1 VKAYS
6 SILCHDKLNIEGG
19 HVASELSPAR
29 SPACPVEVDRT
40 SPVPLYFQVARSL
53 QELIEKGEIGVGSRI
68 ENEVDLAERLG
79 VSRPTTRRAIQYLVE
94 RGMLVRKRGVGTQV
108 VHPKVR
114 RPVQLSSLYDDLSAA
129 ARVPRTEVLDLRII
143 PAPDTVA
150 DALQIGHGTEVTWT
164 ERLRFADDEPLA
176 LMHNAIPA
184 DLLTLERADLARH
197 GLYEL
202 LRRAGIVP
210 HIATQVI
217 GARGATAAEARVLDE
232 KRGASL
238 LTMTRTAW
246 DAIGRPLEYGSHL
259 YRASRYSFELNLT
272 AG

>member
-1 VKAYS
+1 MTSDLTPVRPVH
-6 SILCHDKLNIEGG
+6 LD
-19 HVASELSPAR
+19 R
-29 SPACPVEVDRT
+29 S
-40 SPVPLYFQVARSL
+40 SPVPLYYQVATRL
-53 QELIEKGEIGVGSRI
+53 QELIEKGEIGVGARI

-114 RPVQLSSLYDDLSAA
+114 RPVELSSLYDDLVAGDRA
-129 ARVPRTEVLDLRII
+129 PRTEVLDLRVIS
-143 PAPDTVA
+143 AS
-150 DALQIGHGTEVTWT
+150 DAIAASLSLQPGAEVTWI
-164 ERLRFADDEPLA
+164 ERLRYAGGEPLA
-176 LMHNAIPA
+176 LMHNAIPVDVLA
-184 DLLTLERADLARH
+184 VTEADLAAH

-202 LRRAGIVP
+202 LRRAGHVP
-210 HIATQVI
+210 RIATQVI
-217 GARGATAAEARVLDE
+217 GARSATATEARTLAE

-246 DAIGRPLEYGSHL
+246 DASGKALEYGSHL
-259 YRASRYSFELNLT
+259 YRASRYSFELNLS

>member
-1 VKAYS
+1 MT
-6 SILCHDKLNIEGG
+6 
-19 HVASELSPAR
+19 SELSAPR
-29 SPACPVEVDRT
+29 SPVRPVDVDRS
-40 SPVPLYFQVARSL
+40 SPVPLYFQVATRL
-53 QELIEKGEIGVGSRI
+53 QELIEKGEIGVGARI

-114 RPVQLSSLYDDLSAA
+114 RPVELTSLYDDLVNSDRA
-129 ARVPRTEVLDLRII
+129 PRTEVLDLKVIRATQEI
-143 PAPDTVA
+143 A
-150 DALQIGHGTEVTWT
+150 DALETSPGVEVTWI
-164 ERLRFADDEPLA
+164 ERLRYAGGEPLA
-176 LMHNAIPA
+176 LMHNAIPV
-184 DLLTLERADLARH
+184 DLLPLTAEDLSEH

-202 LRRAGIVP
+202 FRRAGFVP
-210 HIATQVI
+210 RIATQVI
-217 GARGATAAEARVLDE
+217 GARSATSAEAKILDE

-246 DAIGRPLEYGSHL
+246 DAGGRALEYGSHL
-259 YRASRYSFELNLT
+259 YRASRYNFEVNLS

>member
-1 VKAYS
+1 MTPDLTPVRPVH
-6 SILCHDKLNIEGG
+6 LD
-19 HVASELSPAR
+19 R
-29 SPACPVEVDRT
+29 S
-40 SPVPLYFQVARSL
+40 SPVPLYYQVATRL
-53 QELIEKGEIGVGSRI
+53 QELIEKGEIGVGARI

-114 RPVQLSSLYDDLSAA
+114 RPVELSSLYDDLVAGDRA
-129 ARVPRTEVLDLRII
+129 PRTEVLDLRVIT
-143 PAPDTVA
+143 AS
-150 DALQIGHGTEVTWT
+150 DAIAASLSLEPGAEVTWI
-164 ERLRFADDEPLA
+164 ERLRYAGGEPLA
-176 LMHNAIPA
+176 LMHNAIPV
-184 DLLTLERADLARH
+184 DVLSVTGDDLAAH

-202 LRRAGIVP
+202 LRRAGHVP
-210 HIATQVI
+210 RIATQVI
-217 GARGATAAEARVLDE
+217 GARSATAAEARTLAE

-246 DAIGRPLEYGSHL
+246 DASGKALEYGSHL
-259 YRASRYSFELNLT
+259 YRASRYSFELNLS